1 MNAWS
6 LSEANMSVFDSFT
19 KEHDFLI
26 CVDSDGCVMDTMNCK
41 HFHCFGPSLT
51 VEWGLEEW
59 EDTILRRWTDI
70 NLLQMTRGIRRFKA
84 LAMILGEVN
93 ERYTRIPGVNTLKSW
108 TESADA
114 LSNEMLAAAIEAEND
129 PEGKLCL
136 QKALNW
142 SLTVNE
148 EIAKLPDALRKPFTG
163 VRAALAAAARYADIV
178 VISGANS
185 EAVEGEWERHGLMPY
200 ASTVYSQEC
209 GSAES
214 CIARLISEGY
224 APDHV
229 LMIGDAPED
238 LTTAQKAGVHF
249 YPILV
254 NWEEESW
261 EAFTDEA
268 LPRFIFGQYD
278 AYQEERS
285 QIFIENLGG

>member
-1 MNAWS
+1 
-6 LSEANMSVFDSFT
+6 MSVFDSFV

-41 HFHCFGPSLT
+41 HFHCFGPNVT

-59 EDTILRRWTDI
+59 EDAILRRWTDI

-84 LAMILGEVN
+84 LAMLLEEVDTK
-93 ERYTRIPGVNTLKSW
+93 YTRIPGVKTLKEW
-108 TESADA
+108 AENADT
-114 LSNEMLAAAIEAEND
+114 LSNDALAAAIEVETD

-148 EIAKLPDALRKPFTG
+148 EIAKLPDALRKPFAG
-163 VRAALAAAARYADIV
+163 ARAALAAAARYADIV

-185 EAVEGEWERHGLMPY
+185 DAVESEWEHHGLLPY
-200 ASTVYSQEC
+200 VNGIHSQDC
-209 GSAES
+209 GSAEACVADLLS
-214 CIARLISEGY
+214 KGY
-224 APDHV
+224 TPDHV

-238 LTTAQKAGVHF
+238 LETARKAGICF

-268 LPRFIFGQYD
+268 LPRFVLGRYD
-278 AYQEERS
+278 DYQQERT